1 MTQIL
6 NRYRNLSE
14 PLKAS
19 VWFAICSFMQKGIQ
33 FITAPIFTRLLSP
46 DDYGITNVYNSW
58 FQIII
63 IFASLSL
70 FNGVF
75 NVGMIKFEGNQYK
88 YMACS
93 QGISMVATVVCFFI
107 YIMFHD
113 FWNDIFHLPTALM
126 IIMFV
131 QIFFTPPLQ
140 YWSGKQRFDYKYKML
155 ILVTL
160 AMSILGPIIS
170 IIAIKSSQYKVFAKI
185 FSGVLV
191 EGIVGIIFF
200 IYIFYKGKNFYI
212 KDYWSFILRFAI
224 PLIPHYL
231 AGTVLAS
238 SDRIIIDKLCGSS
251 FTGIYSIGYTI
262 SLGLTIINTSIN
274 NSFIPWTFKKMK
286 NKEYD
291 QISPKS
297 NAILIIIGL
306 ISITLITLT
315 PELVKIIAPIEYYD
329 AIWVIPPVAMSV
341 LFMFMYNLFG
351 NIEFYF
357 EANKFITVA
366 SIIVAILNIMLN
378 YLFIPVFGY
387 IAAAYTTLISYILF
401 SGFHYLF
408 MRKLVKSKIG
418 EIKIYNIKFI
428 FMLVIIFMA
437 FSAIIMCLYN
447 YPIVRFL
454 FILFL
459 LLTAILKRDTIL
471 NIFKSLKAE

>member
-200 IYIFYKGKNFYI
+200 IYIFYKGKSFYI

-231 AGTVLAS
+231 ASTVLAS

-297 NAILIIIGL
+297 NAVLIIIGL